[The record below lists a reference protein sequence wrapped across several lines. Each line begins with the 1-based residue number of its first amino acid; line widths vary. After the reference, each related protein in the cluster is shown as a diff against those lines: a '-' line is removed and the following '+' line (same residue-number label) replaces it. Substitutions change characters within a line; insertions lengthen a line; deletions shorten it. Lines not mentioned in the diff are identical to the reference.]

1 MTDGLQG
8 NEFNGNATFKS
19 NSGELFFGG
28 INGLNAFYP
37 EEINKVN
44 KDTKVLFDTFYVDN
58 EEYDN
63 IDGKKL
69 SSKSNNIVIKFFAP
83 IYSNNKNLSEDIAS
97 PNYKRKLNEE

>member
-44 KDTKVLFDTFYVDN
+44 K
-58 EEYDN
+58 
-63 IDGKKL
+63 
-69 SSKSNNIVIKFFAP
+69 
-83 IYSNNKNLSEDIAS
+83 
-97 PNYKRKLNEE
+97 